1 MSELKFSEHHEWV
14 LIDGDVAT
22 VGITDHAQQQLG
34 DIVFVEVPEAG
45 KELSKGDEAAVV
57 ESVKAASEVY
67 APLTGEV
74 VASNEALADAPE
86 TVNSDPMGD
95 GWFYKMTIADSSE
108 LAELMDADA
117 YKSLVESE
125 S

>member
-74 VASNEALADAPE
+74 VASNEALGDAPE

>member
-1 MSELKFSEHHEWV
+1 MSELKFSEHHEWI
-14 LIDGDVAT
+14 LIDGDIAT